1 MNRRAL
7 LATGTAAFTSL
18 AFSGSAL
25 AANETKTVPY
35 DKLFMFLS
43 NYYNLPPTER
53 TLFKMNYGLVLKGA
67 KLDQVSLILN
77 AGGASQRLNIDS
89 HGVVSPIP
97 TAEQVKA
104 KATLTITRPA
114 GAEFGTNLMIT
125 PTAQPQP
132 VMDAA
137 PLNGAVAQTAA
148 GAKKMAGLMA
158 MAIPKFD
165 RVMIFGPTSAK
176 VILANGEAKP
186 LPVKPAFT
194 DKDGDPHPSRIV
206 YVPADWPTAKNLSF
220 DTTPVRLL
228 VAAAG

>member
-1 MNRRAL
+1 
-7 LATGTAAFTSL
+7 
-18 AFSGSAL
+18 
-25 AANETKTVPY
+25 
-35 DKLFMFLS
+35 
-43 NYYNLPPTER
+43 
-53 TLFKMNYGLVLKGA
+53 MNYALVVKGA
-67 KLDQVSLILN
+67 KPEQVSLVLN
-77 AGGASQRLNIDS
+77 AGGASQRLTIDA

-97 TAEQVKA
+97 TPEQVQA

-114 GAEFGTNLMIT
+114 GAEFGANLMIT
-125 PTAQPQP
+125 PSATPQP

-137 PLNGAVAQTAA
+137 PLNGAVAQTVA
-148 GAKKMAGLMA
+148 GSKKIAGIMA

-176 VILANGEAKP
+176 VTLANGESKP

-194 DKDGDPHPSRIV
+194 DKDGDPHLSRV
-206 YVPADWPTAKNLSF
+206 TYVPADWPAAKSLSF